1 MARLLIRGA
10 PALLLGCVIVLAA
23 GTAGA
28 ALAWPGGGSPVPV
41 PTLRM
46 PRMSGLPTRMPAM
59 PRRVSAPRT
68 AARGDGM
75 RGSAF
80 RRGHPA
86 PRGGFP
92 FGGTPRG
99 DAGSRLPGLAA
110 VRAAVRCPH
119 GIGFAVAVHGGPLGC
134 EIAVRRVACA
144 PLLAVDVGGAEA
156 VVRTRGDATE
166 LRRLT
171 GLADRDCRR
180 PAPPV
185 RPAPRPT
192 PRPRPVAPP
201 RPAPRTPPPSPAPTP
216 APRLVAL
223 PVPKPAVPP
232 TPTPTPTPTV
242 PTAYLRM
249 TPQAQS
255 PARGGMGTPAALFL
269 VLLPAAVAAVAAGAR
284 AMSRSR

>member
-1 MARLLIRGA
+1 MRLLIRGA

-28 ALAWPGGGSPVPV
+28 ALGWPGGGSPVPM
-41 PTLRM
+41 PRM

-59 PRRVSAPRT
+59 PRH
-68 AARGDGM
+68 G
-75 RGSAF
+75 
-80 RRGHPA
+80 PA
-86 PRGGFP
+86 PRVAHGSAVRTPASRRGQAAPHDGFP
-92 FGGTPRG
+92 YGGMPRG
-99 DAGSRLPGLAA
+99 DARFRLPGLAA
-110 VRAAVRCPH
+110 ARAAVRCPH

-134 EIAVRRVACA
+134 EVAVRRVACA
-144 PLLAVDVGGAEA
+144 PLLVVDVGGAEA
-156 VVRTRGDATE
+156 VVRTRGDASE

-171 GLADRDCRR
+171 GLADHDCRR
-180 PAPPV
+180 PVP
-185 RPAPRPT
+185 PAPRPT

-201 RPAPRTPPPSPAPTP
+201 RPAPPRPAPHMPPPSPAPTP

-223 PVPKPAVPP
+223 PVPKPAAPP
-232 TPTPTPTPTV
+232 TPRPTPTAR
-242 PTAYLRM
+242 TAYLRM

-255 PARGGMGTPAALFL
+255 PAGGGMSTPAALFL